1 MKILHIHPSMAGGGI
16 EAMICG
22 LVNEMAKVHDVTLCT
37 IFEPKKEDVFEN
49 KLSSSVHRISLGKKI
64 PGFSIKEIFDIYR
77 CIRDGHYDVVHIHG
91 FFYYYALAVFLLHK
105 RVKFVYTIHSDA
117 AKENTL
123 WDKRFIR
130 IKKYAFKKN
139 YIHPVTISKESKRS
153 FTAFYGLDST
163 LIYNGIPEYVALN
176 NASKLKEFR
185 KTDKTKLFFHPG
197 RISEPKNQVVLVKAF
212 DRLIKEGNDVVLLLA
227 GQKQDMQIWSKL
239 EPYFLNERIIYLGER
254 SDVRDLLAESDAFC
268 LPSIWEGMPVTLLEA
283 LSVGCIPICSP
294 VGGIPEVIN
303 NGENGF
309 LSSDPSEEAYYNV
322 LCRFLQCTETDMYR
336 IKMNCLE
343 SFQKY
348 RITEVAKSYINVYQT
363 KPYE

>member
-37 IFEPKKEDVFEN
+37 IFEPKKEDVFEK

-64 PGFSIKEIFDIYR
+64 PGFSIKEVFDIYR

-91 FFYYYALAVFLLHK
+91 FFYYYALAVFMLHK

-117 AKENTL
+117 AKENTI

-130 IKKYAFKKN
+130 IKKYAFQKD
-139 YIHPVTISKESKRS
+139 YIHPITISKESKRS
-153 FTAFYGLDST
+153 FTAYYGLDST
-163 LIYNGIPEYVALN
+163 LIYNGIPDYIAQN
-176 NASKLKEFR
+176 NASKLIEYR
-185 KTDKTKLFFHPG
+185 KTDKTKLFLHPG
-197 RISEPKNQVVLVKAF
+197 RISEPKNQVVLVKVF
-212 DRLIKEGNDVVLLLA
+212 NRLIKEGNDVVLLLA

-239 EPYFLNERIIYLGER
+239 EPYLNERIIYLGER

-283 LSVGCIPICSP
+283 ISVGCIPICSP
-294 VGGIPEVIN
+294 VGGIPEVVIN
-303 NGENGF
+303 GVNGF
-309 LSSDPSEEAYYNV
+309 LSENSSEDAYFQTLKHFMSLSDSDITKLREH
-322 LCRFLQCTETDMYR
+322 
-336 IKMNCLE
+336 CLD
-343 SFQKY
+343 SFKKY
-348 RITEVAKSYINVYQT
+348 RISEVAKKYIEVYNS
-363 KPYE
+363 

>member
-37 IFEPKKEDVFEN
+37 IFEPKKEDVFEK

-64 PGFSIKEIFDIYR
+64 PGFSIKEVFDIYR

-117 AKENTL
+117 AKENSI

-130 IKKYAFKKN
+130 IKKYAFQKD
-139 YIHPVTISKESKRS
+139 YIHPITISKESKRS
-153 FTAFYGLDST
+153 FTAYYGLDST
-163 LIYNGIPEYVALN
+163 LIYNGIPDYIAQN
-176 NASKLKEFR
+176 NVSKLIEYR
-185 KTDKTKLFFHPG
+185 KTDKTKLFLHPG

-212 DRLIKEGNDVVLLLA
+212 DRLIKEGNDVVLLIA
-227 GQKQDMQIWSKL
+227 GSKQDLQIWSEI
-239 EPYFLNERIIYLGER
+239 EPYLTERIVYLGER

-303 NGENGF
+303 SGENGL
-309 LSSDPSEEAYYNV
+309 LSSDSSEEAYYKALKSFV
-322 LCRFLQCTETDMYR
+322 SCTDIEIMDM
-336 IKMNCLE
+336 KQKCLKT
-343 SFQKY
+343 FNKF
-348 RITEVAKSYINVYQT
+348 RITEVVKKYIEVY
-363 KPYE
+363 K

>member
-22 LVNEMAKVHDVTLCT
+22 LVNEMAKFHDVTLCT
-37 IFEPKKEDVFEN
+37 IFEPQKEDVFEN
-49 KLSSSVHRISLGKKI
+49 KVSKNVHRASLGKKK
-64 PGFSIKEIFDIYR
+64 PGFSLKEIFRIYQF
-77 CIRDGHYDVVHIHG
+77 IKEGDYDVVHIHG
-91 FFYYYALAVFLLHK
+91 FFYYYVLAVFLLHK

-197 RISEPKNQVVLVKAF
+197 RISEPKNQVVLVKVF
-212 DRLIKEGNDVVLLLA
+212 DRLIKEGNDVVLLIA
-227 GQKQDMQIWSKL
+227 GQKQDMQIWSEL
-239 EPYFLNERIIYLGER
+239 EPYLNERIIYLGER
-254 SDVRDLLAESDAFC
+254 SDVCDLLAESDAFC

-303 NGENGF
+303 SGENGF
-309 LSSDPSEEAYYNV
+309 LSSDSSEEAYYNV
-322 LCRFLQCTETDMYR
+322 LCRFLQCMETEMYR

-343 SFQKY
+343 SFQKF
-348 RITEVAKSYINVYQT
+348 RIPEVAQNYINVYQS
-363 KPYE
+363 KLYE

>member
-37 IFEPKKEDVFEN
+37 IFEPKKEDVFEK

-64 PGFSIKEIFDIYR
+64 PGFSIKEVFDIYR

-91 FFYYYALAVFLLHK
+91 FFYYYSLAVYLLHK

-117 AKENTL
+117 AKENTI

-130 IKKYAFKKN
+130 IKKYAFQKD
-139 YIHPVTISKESKRS
+139 YIHPVTISKESKWS
-153 FTAFYGLDST
+153 FAAYYGLDST
-163 LIYNGIPEYVALN
+163 LIYNGIPDYIAQN
-176 NASKLKEFR
+176 NVSKLIEYR
-185 KTDKTKLFFHPG
+185 KTDKTKLFLHPG

-212 DRLIKEGNDVVLLLA
+212 DRLIKEGNDVVLLIA
-227 GQKQDMQIWSKL
+227 GSKQDLQIWSEI
-239 EPYFLNERIIYLGER
+239 EPYLTERIVYLGER

-294 VGGIPEVIN
+294 VGGIPEVIT

-309 LSSDPSEEAYYNV
+309 LSSDSSEEAYYKALKSFV
-322 LCRFLQCTETDMYR
+322 SCTDVEIKDIKQKCLKTFDKFR
-336 IKMNCLE
+336 ISEVVK
-343 SFQKY
+343 KY
-348 RITEVAKSYINVYQT
+348 IEVYKSII
-363 KPYE
+363 

>member
-37 IFEPKKEDVFEN
+37 IFEPKKDDVFEK

-77 CIRDGHYDVVHIHG
+77 CIRNGHYDVVHIHG

-117 AKENTL
+117 AKENSI
-123 WDKRFIR
+123 WDKRFIK
-130 IKKYAFKKN
+130 IKKYAFQKD

-153 FTAFYGLDST
+153 FTAYYGLDST
-163 LIYNGIPEYVALN
+163 LIYNGIPEYIAQKN
-176 NASKLKEFR
+176 PSKLIEYR
-185 KTDKTKLFFHPG
+185 ITDKTKVFLHPG

-212 DRLIKEGNDVVLLLA
+212 DRLIKEGNDVVLLIA
-227 GQKQDMQIWSKL
+227 GSKQDLQIWSEI
-239 EPYFLNERIIYLGER
+239 EPYLTERIVYLGER

-303 NGENGF
+303 NGKNGF
-309 LSSDPSEEAYYNV
+309 LSSDSSEDEYYKV
-322 LCRFLQCTETDMYR
+322 LKSFISCTDIEIKDM
-336 IKMNCLE
+336 KQKCLE
-343 SFQKY
+343 AFNKF
-348 RITEVAKSYINVYQT
+348 RISEVAEKYIEVYKSKV
-363 KPYE
+363 

>member
-37 IFEPKKEDVFEN
+37 IFEPKKDDVFEK

-64 PGFSIKEIFDIYR
+64 PGFSIKEVFDIYR
-77 CIRDGHYDVVHIHG
+77 CIRKGHYDVVHIHG

-117 AKENTL
+117 AKENST

-130 IKKYAFKKN
+130 IKKYAFQKD

-153 FTAFYGLDST
+153 FTAYYGLDST
-163 LIYNGIPEYVALN
+163 LIYNGIPEYISQN
-176 NASKLKEFR
+176 NANKLIEYR
-185 KTDKTKLFFHPG
+185 RTDKTKLFLHPG

-212 DRLIKEGNDVVLLLA
+212 DRLIKEGNDVVLLIA
-227 GQKQDMQIWSKL
+227 GSKQDLQIWSEI
-239 EPYFLNERIIYLGER
+239 EPYLTERIVYLGER

-283 LSVGCIPICSP
+283 LAAGCIPICSP
-294 VGGIPEVIN
+294 VGGIPEVIT
-303 NGENGF
+303 NGVNGF
-309 LSSDPSEEAYYNV
+309 LSTDSSEEEYYKALKSFV
-322 LCRFLQCTETDMYR
+322 SCTDIEIKDM
-336 IKMNCLE
+336 KQKCLE
-343 SFQKY
+343 VFSKF
-348 RITEVAKSYINVYQT
+348 RISEVAKKYIEVY
-363 KPYE
+363 KSKV

>member
-22 LVNEMAKVHDVTLCT
+22 LVNEMSKVHDVTLCT
-37 IFEPKKEDVFEN
+37 IFEPKKEDVFEK
-49 KLSSSVHRISLGKKI
+49 KLSSSVHRISLGKKK
-64 PGFSIKEIFDIYR
+64 PGFSSKEVFNIYR

-91 FFYYYALAVFLLHK
+91 FFYYYAFAVFMLHK

-117 AKENTL
+117 AKENTI
-123 WDKRFIR
+123 WDKRFFR
-130 IKKYAFKKN
+130 IKKYAFQKD
-139 YIHPVTISKESKRS
+139 YIHPITISKESKRS
-153 FTAFYGLDST
+153 FTAYYGLDST
-163 LIYNGIPEYVALN
+163 LIYNGIPDYIAQN
-176 NASKLKEFR
+176 NASKFIEYR
-185 KTDKTKLFFHPG
+185 KTDKTKLFLHPG

-212 DRLIKEGNDVVLLLA
+212 NRLIKEGNDVVLLLA

-239 EPYFLNERIIYLGER
+239 EPYLNERIIYLGER

-309 LSSDPSEEAYYNV
+309 LSSDSSEEAYYKA
-322 LCRFLQCTETDMYR
+322 LKSFISCTDIE
-336 IKMNCLE
+336 IKYMKQKCLK
-343 SFQKY
+343 SFNKY
-348 RITEVAKSYINVYQT
+348 RISEIAKKYIEVYNFKI
-363 KPYE
+363 

>member
-117 AKENTL
+117 VKENTL

-139 YIHPVTISKESKRS
+139 YIHPVAISKESKRS

-197 RISEPKNQVVLVKAF
+197 RISEPKNQVVLVKVF
-212 DRLIKEGNDVVLLLA
+212 DRLIKEGNDVVLLIA
-227 GQKQDMQIWSKL
+227 GQKQDMQIWSEL
-239 EPYFLNERIIYLGER
+239 EPYLNERIIYLGER

-294 VGGIPEVIN
+294 VGGIPEVVIN
-303 NGENGF
+303 GYNCF
-309 LSSDPSEEAYYNV
+309 LSENSNENAYYKTLKEFINCPDV
-322 LCRFLQCTETDMYR
+322 EVKQ
-336 IKMNCLE
+336 IKQNCLE
-343 SFQKY
+343 TFKKFRIAEVVNKY
-348 RITEVAKSYINVYQT
+348 IKLYKSEV
-363 KPYE
+363 

>member
-37 IFEPKKEDVFEN
+37 IFEPKKDDVFEK

-64 PGFSIKEIFDIYR
+64 PGFSIKEVFDIYR
-77 CIRDGHYDVVHIHG
+77 CIRKGHYDVVHIHG

-117 AKENTL
+117 AKENTI

-130 IKKYAFKKN
+130 IKKYAFQKKH
-139 YIHPVTISKESKRS
+139 IHLVTISKESKRS
-153 FTAFYGLDST
+153 FTAYYGLDST
-163 LIYNGIPEYVALN
+163 LIYNGIPEYISQN
-176 NASKLKEFR
+176 NANKLIEYR
-185 KTDKTKLFFHPG
+185 RTDKTKLFLHPG

-212 DRLIKEGNDVVLLLA
+212 DSLIKEGNDVVLLIA
-227 GQKQDMQIWSKL
+227 GSKQDLQIWSEI
-239 EPYFLNERIIYLGER
+239 EPYLTERIVYLGER

-294 VGGIPEVIN
+294 VGGIPEVIT

-309 LSSDPSEEAYYNV
+309 LSSDSSEEAYYKALKSFV
-322 LCRFLQCTETDMYR
+322 SCTDVEIKDIKQKCLKTFDKFR
-336 IKMNCLE
+336 I
-343 SFQKY
+343 S
-348 RITEVAKSYINVYQT
+348 EVAKKYIEVY
-363 KPYE
+363 KSII

>member
-37 IFEPKKEDVFEN
+37 IFEPKKDDVFEK

-64 PGFSIKEIFDIYR
+64 PGFSIKEVFDIYR
-77 CIRDGHYDVVHIHG
+77 CIRNGHYDVVHIHG

-117 AKENTL
+117 AKENAT

-130 IKKYAFKKN
+130 IKKYAFQKD

-153 FTAFYGLDST
+153 FTAYYGLDST
-163 LIYNGIPEYVALN
+163 LIYNGIPDYTYDTKVR
-176 NASKLKEFR
+176 KLTAYRF
-185 KTDKTKLFFHPG
+185 TDKTRVFLHPG
-197 RISEPKNQVVLVKAF
+197 RITEAKNQIVLVKVF
-212 DRLIKEGNDVVLLLA
+212 NRLISEEDVVLLIA
-227 GQKQDMQIWSKL
+227 GQKQDMQIWSEL
-239 EPYFLNERIIYLGER
+239 EPYLNERIIYLGER

-294 VGGIPEVIN
+294 VGGIPEVIT

-309 LSSDPSEEAYYNV
+309 LSSDSSEEAYYKALKSFV
-322 LCRFLQCTETDMYR
+322 SCTNIEVMDMKQKCLKTFDKFR
-336 IKMNCLE
+336 ISEVVK
-343 SFQKY
+343 KY
-348 RITEVAKSYINVYQT
+348 IEVYKSKV
-363 KPYE
+363 

>member
-197 RISEPKNQVVLVKAF
+197 RISEPKNQVVLVKVF
-212 DRLIKEGNDVVLLLA
+212 DRLIKEGNDVVLLIA
-227 GQKQDMQIWSKL
+227 GQKQDMQIWSEL
-239 EPYFLNERIIYLGER
+239 EPYLNERIIYLGER

-294 VGGIPEVIN
+294 VGGIPEAVIN
-303 NGENGF
+303 GYNGF
-309 LSSDPSEEAYYNV
+309 LSENSNENAYYKTLKEFINCPDV
-322 LCRFLQCTETDMYR
+322 EVKQ
-336 IKMNCLE
+336 IKQNCLE
-343 SFQKY
+343 TFKKFRIAEVVNKY
-348 RITEVAKSYINVYQT
+348 IKLYKSEV
-363 KPYE
+363 

>member
-37 IFEPKKEDVFEN
+37 IFEPKKEDVFET

-64 PGFSIKEIFDIYR
+64 TGFSIKEVFEIYR
-77 CIRDGHYDVVHIHG
+77 CILDGHYDVVHIHG

-117 AKENTL
+117 AKENAF

-130 IKKYAFKKN
+130 VKKFAFQKG

-153 FTAFYGLDST
+153 FTAYYGLDST
-163 LIYNGIPEYVALN
+163 LIYNGIPEYNVQN
-176 NASKLKEFR
+176 NASKLIEYR
-185 KTDKTKLFFHPG
+185 KTDKTKLFLHPG

-212 DRLIKEGNDVVLLLA
+212 DRLIKEGNDVVLLIA
-227 GQKQDMQIWSKL
+227 GQKQDMQIWSEL
-239 EPYFLNERIIYLGER
+239 EPYLNDRIIYLGER

-283 LSVGCIPICSP
+283 LSAGCVPICSP
-294 VGGIPEVIN
+294 VGGIPEVIIN
-303 NGENGF
+303 RENGL
-309 LSSDPSEEAYYNV
+309 LSSDSSEEAYYQT
-322 LCRFLQCTETDMYR
+322 LKYFMTLSDSDI
-336 IKMNCLE
+336 IKLREHCLE
-343 SFQKY
+343 SFKKY
-348 RITEVAKSYINVYQT
+348 RISEVAKKYIEVYNL
-363 KPYE
+363 

>member
-37 IFEPKKEDVFEN
+37 IFEPKKEDVFEK

-64 PGFSIKEIFDIYR
+64 PGFSIKEVFDIYR

-91 FFYYYALAVFLLHK
+91 FFYYYALAVFMLHK

-117 AKENTL
+117 AKENTI

-130 IKKYAFKKN
+130 IKKYAFQKD
-139 YIHPVTISKESKRS
+139 YIHPITISKESKRS
-153 FTAFYGLDST
+153 FTAYYGLDST
-163 LIYNGIPEYVALN
+163 LIYNGIPDYIAQN
-176 NASKLKEFR
+176 NASKLIEYR
-185 KTDKTKLFFHPG
+185 KTDKTKLFLHPG
-197 RISEPKNQVVLVKAF
+197 RISEPKNQVVLVKVF
-212 DRLIKEGNDVVLLLA
+212 NRLIKEGNDVVLLLA

-239 EPYFLNERIIYLGER
+239 EPYLNERIIYLGER

-283 LSVGCIPICSP
+283 ISVGCIPICSP
-294 VGGIPEVIN
+294 VGGIPEVVM
-303 NGENGF
+303 NGVNGF
-309 LSSDPSEEAYYNV
+309 LSENSSEDAYFQTLKHFMSLSDSDITKLREH
-322 LCRFLQCTETDMYR
+322 
-336 IKMNCLE
+336 CLD
-343 SFQKY
+343 SFKKY
-348 RITEVAKSYINVYQT
+348 RISEVAKKYIEVYNS
-363 KPYE
+363 

>member
-197 RISEPKNQVVLVKAF
+197 RISEPKNQAVLVKAF
-212 DRLIKEGNDVVLLLA
+212 NRLISEGDDVVLLIA
-227 GQKQDMQIWSKL
+227 GQKQDLLIWSEI
-239 EPYFLNERIIYLGER
+239 EPYLNERIIYLGER
-254 SDVRDLLAESDAFC
+254 NDVRDLLSEADAFC

-283 LSVGCIPICSP
+283 ISVGCIPICSP
-294 VGGIPEVIN
+294 VGGIPEVVIN
-303 NGENGF
+303 GVNGF
-309 LSSDPSEEAYYNV
+309 LSENSSEDAYFQTLKHFMSLSDSDITKLREH
-322 LCRFLQCTETDMYR
+322 
-336 IKMNCLE
+336 CLD
-343 SFQKY
+343 SFKKY
-348 RITEVAKSYINVYQT
+348 RISEVAKKYIEVYNS
-363 KPYE
+363 

>member
-1 MKILHIHPSMAGGGI
+1 MAGGGI

-37 IFEPKKEDVFEN
+37 IFEPKKENVFEK

-64 PGFSIKEIFDIYR
+64 PGFSIKEVFNIYR

-91 FFYYYALAVFLLHK
+91 FFYYYALAVYLLHK

-117 AKENTL
+117 YRESAI
-123 WDKRFIR
+123 WDRRFMLLKR
-130 IKKYAFKKN
+130 KAFKMG
-139 YIHPVTISKESKRS
+139 YIHPITISKESKRS
-153 FTAFYGLDST
+153 FSEFYGLDST
-163 LIYNGIPEYVALN
+163 LIYNGIPDYTYDTNVR
-176 NASKLKEFR
+176 KLTAYRF
-185 KTDKTKLFFHPG
+185 TDKTRVFLHPG
-197 RISEPKNQVVLVKAF
+197 RITEAKNQIVLVKVF
-212 DRLIKEGNDVVLLLA
+212 NRLISEDDVVLLIA
-227 GQKQDMQIWSKL
+227 GQKQDMQIWSEL
-239 EPYFLNERIIYLGER
+239 EPYLNERIIYLGER

-309 LSSDPSEEAYYNV
+309 LSSESSEEAYYKALKSFV
-322 LCRFLQCTETDMYR
+322 TCTDVEIKDMKQKCLKTFDKFR
-336 IKMNCLE
+336 ISEVVK
-343 SFQKY
+343 KY
-348 RITEVAKSYINVYQT
+348 IEVYKSKV
-363 KPYE
+363 